1 MVEIESLSKF
11 KRLYQNTWVAKD
23 LKTGKVLAAAEKLK
37 DVADKASKITEEYS
51 VESVLPL
58 NKVFMPLMG

>member
-1 MVEIESLSKF
+1 MNKASNLIEF
-11 KRLYQNTWVAKD
+11 KRLYQNKWVAKD

-51 VESVLPL
+51 VENVLPL
-58 NKVFMPLMG
+58 NSVFMPQIK